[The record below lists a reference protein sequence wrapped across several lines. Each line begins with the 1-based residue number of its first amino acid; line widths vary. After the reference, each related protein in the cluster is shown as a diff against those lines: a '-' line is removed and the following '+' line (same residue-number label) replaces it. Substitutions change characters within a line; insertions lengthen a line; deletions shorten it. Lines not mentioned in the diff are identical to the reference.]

1 MHYHFFWEK
10 IEIIVEIILYCLT
23 KKSNYLTMYVSI
35 LCIYVSILWNH
46 FTALKSSL
54 TEIIPISIS
63 MLAGDGHQR
72 DRGFSVAIVK
82 AKGALIYA
90 GADRVVQEA
99 TRR

>member
-1 MHYHFFWEK
+1 
-10 IEIIVEIILYCLT
+10 
-23 KKSNYLTMYVSI
+23 
-35 LCIYVSILWNH
+35 
-46 FTALKSSL
+46 
-54 TEIIPISIS
+54 